1 MPHPNQIS
9 DQKPRIVVFATKTGG
24 GHWSP
29 ALAIAEEISRQTDD
43 GFQIEVIDA
52 LYSRTNSRLTVD
64 YAYSLMIRRYRPL
77 WRVFFYSMNNR
88 VALGAGMTVLYGMTR
103 KNLAST
109 LREGSRPQAVISTN
123 SIVHAPITRLLRR
136 EYPDVPFV
144 SVVTD
149 PVKIH
154 KAWVNKPASL
164 VLAPSEMACQALIRM
179 GQPPDVILET
189 GLPVSRGFYPASQTE
204 KQITRS
210 ELGLEP
216 GKPTVL
222 IIHGAEGHMNVHR
235 NAKAID
241 CSFGERVQQIVVCG
255 KNATLK
261 EKMGTAGFGSHVQ
274 IFGFSNQVS
283 KLMRASD
290 ILITKAGALTVSEGL
305 ACGLPILIS
314 QFLPGQEEGIPEWLA
329 EKRAG
334 MPAYTVHTVID
345 SMAKLVNTPTLLQE
359 YAANARTLGRPNAAM
374 HAAEAILKLV
384 ERSSSHFASIK
395 NP

>member
-1 MPHPNQIS
+1 MPQPNQIP
-9 DQKPRIVVFATKTGG
+9 DKRPRIVIFATKTGG

-29 ALAIAEEISRQTDD
+29 ALAIAEEISRQTNE
-43 GFQIEVIDA
+43 GFQIEVVDA
-52 LYSRTNSRLTVD
+52 LYSRPNSRLTVD
-64 YAYSLMIRRYRPL
+64 YAYSLMIRRYQPL

-88 VALGAGMTVLYGMTR
+88 VALRAGMTFLYGMTR

-109 LREGSRPQAVISTN
+109 LRGGASPQAVISTN

-154 KAWVNKPASL
+154 KAWVNKPARL
-164 VLAPSEMACQALIRM
+164 VIAPSPMACQALIRM
-179 GQPPDVILET
+179 GQPPEVILET
-189 GLPVSRGFYPASQTE
+189 GLPVSRNFYPASQIE
-204 KQITRS
+204 KQATCN

-216 GKPTVL
+216 DKPTVL

-241 CSFGERVQQIVVCG
+241 DKFGERVQQIVVCG
-255 KNATLK
+255 KNTVLR
-261 EKMGTAGFGSHVQ
+261 EKMDAAGFGPHVQ
-274 IFGFSNQVS
+274 VFGFSNQIS

-290 ILITKAGALTVSEGL
+290 ILISKAGALTVSEGL

-329 EKRAG
+329 EQRAG
-334 MPAYTVHTVID
+334 MPAYTTQAVINTI
-345 SMAKLVNTPTLLQE
+345 AKLVNMPSLLQE
-359 YAANARTLGRPNAAM
+359 YSANARALGRPDAATR
-374 HAAEAILKLV
+374 AAEAILKLV
-384 ERSSSHFASIK
+384 EHSSLQFAPAS